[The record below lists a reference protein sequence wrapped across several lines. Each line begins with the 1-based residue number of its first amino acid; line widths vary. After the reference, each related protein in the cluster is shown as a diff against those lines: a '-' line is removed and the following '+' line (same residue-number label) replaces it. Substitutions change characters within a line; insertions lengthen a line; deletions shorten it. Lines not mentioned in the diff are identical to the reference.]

1 MKHAES
7 QAKMLNRGME
17 KSASERVVAS
27 PSGDGLSLLRAR
39 VSGAEQLLN
48 TIDRPMLDKLEK
60 LANKGCTLFEIA
72 NVLGVPFVEIAGA
85 RLLSVKFNELCNVLE
100 TRAVSVHLT
109 AAREGITNPK
119 QFSPAAYDRVMAA
132 LGFTPHA
139 HWKY

>member
-1 MKHAES
+1 MKHAQS
-7 QAKMLNRGME
+7 QAKMLNPA
-17 KSASERVVAS
+17 KDKPTSERVVAS
-27 PSGDGLSLLRAR
+27 SRSYGLGLLQSR
-39 VSGAEQLLN
+39 VRGTEQLLN
-48 TIDRPMLDKLEK
+48 TIDRPMFDKLEK

-72 NVLGVPFVEIAGA
+72 NAIEVDYVEIAKA

-100 TRAVSVHLT
+100 TRAISVHIT